1 MRRFQDEVRSALM
14 KYALVPGF
22 LITLICILL
31 AGIYWDRNVAARTEE
46 EARTAG
52 DIFTELTRDYEARA
66 AAIAK
71 NGTGGLHGGGE
82 ERRMSFERIY
92 AELNLHG
99 ALPDFYLLDAER
111 RILFQTKSD
120 IPAYLSLPPLQWG
133 VFSRMNARTGCIEEF
148 VPHSDREWDY
158 IVGQAIRSSSSGAE
172 PSTTREQ
179 TAEGYAVFVVSMRE
193 LEKRLQTGEKIH
205 FVIADSEGRAP
216 FSTMT
221 TFRDPVFHKL
231 APELTDAHGL
241 VEVDGQRFYAA
252 QEPVLD
258 GKFTVYALLPVGS
271 RIAQFA
277 TGAVILLAVFLLMIP
292 LIFLSVRRE
301 TAEKTRAM
309 DELVDA
315 FRAVRHGNLDR
326 TLTIRTGNEFEE
338 IAGEYNRM
346 VQSLVRL
353 IKENEA
359 EARAGVISE
368 LRQLESQF
376 NPHFLFNTLE
386 NIKFMTKLEPDAA
399 VRMITALSALLRYSI
414 DNRVQR
420 VPLAED
426 IRHLENYIEIQRQR
440 FGARLDY
447 RQCIDEEAKNCLVPK
462 LLLQPVVE
470 NAVHYGADAEG
481 NIRICTHVSIAD
493 DQLCI
498 VIKDAGPGM
507 GAETLC
513 HLRTMMERR
522 ENNSVHTGIY
532 NIHRRIQLLYGSAY
546 GVQISTPKGGGTLVE
561 MVLPVKRGKGD
572 EDDAAYSHR

>member
-1 MRRFQDEVRSALM
+1 MRRFQDEVRSELL
-14 KYALVPGF
+14 KYALLPGL
-22 LITLICILL
+22 LIAFICTAL
-31 AGIYWDRNVAARTEE
+31 AALYWERNVVTRTGEV
-46 EARTAG
+46 
-52 DIFTELTRDYEARA
+52 FTELTHDYEAHA
-66 AAIAK
+66 AAIA
-71 NGTGGLHGGGE
+71 LHGIGQLHADGE
-82 ERRMSFERIY
+82 ERRIFFENLY

-99 ALPDFYLLDAER
+99 ALPEFYLLGGER
-111 RILFQTKSD
+111 QLLFQTRAHLPD
-120 IPAYLSLPPLQWG
+120 YLAQPTRVWG
-133 VFSRMNARTGCIEEF
+133 VLARMDAAEGCVQEF
-148 VPHSDREWDY
+148 VPQNDRDGDY
-158 IVGQAIRSSSSGAE
+158 VVGQAIRT
-172 PSTTREQ
+172 PQ
-179 TAEGYAVFVVSMRE
+179 TGETEGYAVFVMSVQE
-193 LEKRLQTGEKIH
+193 LAKRLQTGEKMH
-205 FVIADSEGRAP
+205 VVIADRTGRAP
-216 FSTMT
+216 FSPMT
-221 TFRDPVFHKL
+221 IFRDPVFHKL
-231 APELTDAHGL
+231 VPELRGAQGL
-241 VEVDGQRFYAA
+241 VEVDGQQFYVT
-252 QEPVLD
+252 QEEVPD
-258 GKFTVYALLPVGS
+258 GAFTVYAILPVGS

-277 TGAVILLAVFLLMIP
+277 TGTAILLAVLLLMIP
-292 LIFLSVRRE
+292 FIFFRVRRE
-301 TAEKTRAM
+301 MAEKMCAM
-309 DELVDA
+309 DEIVDA
-315 FRAVRHGNLDR
+315 FRAVRHGHLDR
-326 TLTIRTGNEFEE
+326 ELVIRTGNEFEE

-346 VQSLVRL
+346 VQSLVQL
-353 IKENEA
+353 MEENE
-359 EARAGVISE
+359 EKARVSVISE
-368 LRQLESQF
+368 VRQLESQF